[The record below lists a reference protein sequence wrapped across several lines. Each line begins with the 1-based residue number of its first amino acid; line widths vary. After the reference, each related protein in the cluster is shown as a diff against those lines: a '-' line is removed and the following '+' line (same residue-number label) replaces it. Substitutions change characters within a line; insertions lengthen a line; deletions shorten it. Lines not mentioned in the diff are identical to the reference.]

1 MSRGRKHGRQK
12 PPRRLRKHP
21 QQKKHRHNGLASR
34 PSWQGRLYCRL
45 GALSR
50 SAAQGFFLRRHH
62 ALSADCGSFAWIAGA
77 QGCPGLVS
85 PLCQAD
91 EGFFSSGRFL
101 RKCVDVVSC
110 FLRRLCEC
118 MKIVLLKISNRKNNK
133 YRFWSRSAT
142 VRIMNAAFG

>member
-1 MSRGRKHGRQK
+1 MRCQRTAGVLRGLRARKGV
-12 PPRRLRKHP
+12 
-21 QQKKHRHNGLASR
+21 
-34 PSWQGRLYCRL
+34 
-45 GALSR
+45 
-50 SAAQGFFLRRHH
+50 
-62 ALSADCGSFAWIAGA
+62 
-77 QGCPGLVS
+77 PGLVS

-133 YRFWSRSAT
+133 YRFWSKSAI